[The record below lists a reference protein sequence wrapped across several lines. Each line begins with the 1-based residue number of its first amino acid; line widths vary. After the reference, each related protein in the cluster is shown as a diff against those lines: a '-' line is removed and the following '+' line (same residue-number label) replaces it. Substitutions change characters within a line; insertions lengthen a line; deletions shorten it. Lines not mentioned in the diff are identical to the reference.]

1 MASPVRWCRRGNPHV
16 TLPPFRPSRSPVAVL
31 TLLACPAAALA
42 AEQSPDAD
50 FSFSPDDPQTRQQ
63 VRFVSSSCDPDGRLI
78 REAWDLDGDGAFDDA
93 VGPVATRTFT
103 SAGGHSIGLEVT
115 ADGEATDRRRRTVRV
130 DTEYAL
136 PRPDS
141 DRLMSPYPVVRL
153 AGRLTPEGARV
164 RLLSVSRAP
173 KCAVVAV
180 SCRGGSC
187 PAKRVSSFTGRGAL
201 RIRRF
206 ERRLRAG
213 TVLTVRISK
222 GDSIGK
228 LTRFRIRSGKA
239 PRRRDR
245 CLRPGETRESACPQE

>member
-1 MASPVRWCRRGNPHV
+1 M
-16 TLPPFRPSRSPVAVL
+16 TLPPLRPSRSAVTVL
-31 TLLACPAAALA
+31 ALLAWPAAALA
-42 AEQSPDAD
+42 ADQAPDAS
-50 FSFSPDDPQTRQQ
+50 FSFSPDDPQAGQQ
-63 VRFVSSSCDPDGRLI
+63 VRFESSSCDPDGRLVSQ
-78 REAWDLDGDGAFDDA
+78 AWDLDGDGAFDDA
-93 VGPVATRTFT
+93 EGPSATRTF
-103 SAGGHSIGLEVT
+103 AAPGAHRVGLEVT
-115 ADGEATDRRRRTVRV
+115 AVGGETDRSRRTVSV
-130 DTEYAL
+130 DTVYAL
-136 PRPDS
+136 PRPDR

-153 AGRLTPEGARV
+153 AGRLTPTGARV

-180 SCRGGSC
+180 SCRGRSC
-187 PAKRVSSFTGRGAL
+187 PARRVTRFVGRRAL

-228 LTRFRIRSGKA
+228 LTQFRIRSGKA

-245 CLRPGETRESACPQE
+245 CLRPGETRGSACPQD